1 MLFSAAQ
8 AVQDVILAAPEPGKV
23 TIDFTQINWFYY
35 TILITIIF
43 VVLGLKGDKGA
54 WKALGII
61 VVAAVAYALFV
72 TYIVNNIT

>member
-1 MLFSAAQ
+1 MEIIAGS
-8 AVQDVILAAPEPGKV
+8 ILAAPEPGQV

-35 TILITIIF
+35 AIVVSVIF
-43 VVLGLKGDKGA
+43 LVLGLKGDKSA

-61 VVAAVAYALFV
+61 IGTAVAYALFV